1 MGPLL
6 EFCWGW
12 GWGLSKVGEGIE
24 GLLREVEGAEED
36 FITAHGGVYVPSP
49 EAKFPQ
55 AAQPNRGVPTSHDS

>member
-1 MGPLL
+1 M
-6 EFCWGW
+6 
-12 GWGLSKVGEGIE
+12 GEGIE

-36 FITAHGGVYVPSP
+36 FITAPGGLYVPSP